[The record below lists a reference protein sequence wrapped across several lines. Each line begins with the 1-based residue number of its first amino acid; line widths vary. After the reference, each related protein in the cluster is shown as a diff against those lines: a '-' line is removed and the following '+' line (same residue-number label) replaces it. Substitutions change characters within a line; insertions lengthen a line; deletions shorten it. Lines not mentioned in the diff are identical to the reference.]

1 MRRRSQSLKRKLI
14 NARRV
19 VMTPEQR
26 ERQRRAFAYG
36 NAKLSDPGLTRADVE
51 RIADQLKEGL

>member
-1 MRRRSQSLKRKLI
+1 
-14 NARRV
+14 
-19 VMTPEQR
+19 MTPEQR